1 MHETLQRLSNTPLYR
16 RLIALSLFLALLVG
30 FRHLALTFVTFIILA
45 RGLGALGGYA
55 AKLSGQSERRGVLAV
70 LLIIVG
76 LLSLGVWGSIHVG
89 SKYVQQ
95 LQALRSGRP
104 LAELFAQLQTD
115 VLARLP
121 SWIPIDDLKE
131 KAPELLAPAMT
142 YVQATGRT
150 LLQLLIGLILAII
163 FLLDRAPVES
173 LVRGISG
180 DTIPGL
186 LRRYF
191 GFLFEAVV
199 ITITLQV
206 LVALVNTLLT
216 LPVLWL
222 LGLPHKLGFTVLIFF
237 SSLVPVVGNLVSG
250 AVLITASYAYKGIGA
265 TIFFILS
272 TFVLHK
278 IEAYYLNP
286 RLASRH
292 VNLPSLVLIISLI
305 LFEHTFGLIGLFL
318 SFPALYVGLNIWR
331 DLRGASTEPMA
342 MHAGSL
348 ASSSTP
354 LPVPAPMESS
364 SPVALG
370 KSHSP
375 ASAKAGVSFSAKHKP
390 SRKR

>member
-163 FLLDRAPVES
+163 FLRDRAG
-173 LVRGISG
+173 R
-180 DTIPGL
+180 
-186 LRRYF
+186 
-191 GFLFEAVV
+191 
-199 ITITLQV
+199 
-206 LVALVNTLLT
+206 
-216 LPVLWL
+216 
-222 LGLPHKLGFTVLIFF
+222 
-237 SSLVPVVGNLVSG
+237 
-250 AVLITASYAYKGIGA
+250 
-265 TIFFILS
+265 
-272 TFVLHK
+272 
-278 IEAYYLNP
+278 
-286 RLASRH
+286 
-292 VNLPSLVLIISLI
+292 
-305 LFEHTFGLIGLFL
+305 
-318 SFPALYVGLNIWR
+318 
-331 DLRGASTEPMA
+331 
-342 MHAGSL
+342 
-348 ASSSTP
+348 
-354 LPVPAPMESS
+354 
-364 SPVALG
+364 
-370 KSHSP
+370 
-375 ASAKAGVSFSAKHKP
+375 
-390 SRKR
+390 